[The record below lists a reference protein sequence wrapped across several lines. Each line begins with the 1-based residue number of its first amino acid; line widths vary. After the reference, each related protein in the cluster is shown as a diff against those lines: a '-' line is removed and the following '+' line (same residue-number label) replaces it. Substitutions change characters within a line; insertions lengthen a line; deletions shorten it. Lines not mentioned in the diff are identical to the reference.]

1 MVLGQTYC
9 GRSDRPFPR
18 RYAHWLPWQLPQ
30 TLLMQLPVVSVY
42 TTALTIPAQMHQAST
57 LPHHELSPPDD
68 EEMIPPISSSTAS
81 EADSRSLQSNTSQ
94 DTINLPGASTDNIVD
109 TYGATP
115 DPLSTTPGMQRSL
128 SASNGVHSSHIL
140 STGMP
145 AQRSISVA
153 TGGIRLR
160 RDDSPVMNETLSVID
175 EHITDLNTPRS
186 SLLGVEPRTF
196 NDSGSDYSN
205 NLPEHRL
212 SYINGDETDEEEQHA
227 HTEKE
232 IAKWSPDQVAEYLK
246 GLGVDS
252 RHCEVF
258 REQEISGEVLLELDQ
273 SQIFMKEL
281 DLGPVGR
288 RLHTWHKIRAFQQ
301 ELKSNRG
308 YDSKSLSLR
317 YYGGEASHS
326 DAGRSVSRTST
337 NASMLP
343 RIPSL
348 HDRPNSMAS
357 SSQLA
362 REAASSIQEEAPQI
376 QLQTPDQSDLMSP
389 SLISPSTMTPSQLS
403 PSTLRPTPDSPRPSA
418 ASVRELNHSRRHS
431 SADFKDGPTVKSN
444 ALPQKHA
451 ESRTNSL
458 SVASHKKQS
467 SFDRAWT
474 MSGAIAAM
482 ASSRP
487 STALENDQST
497 HDPNSPESVQT
508 ARSSKELDR
517 GYMSSGEIDNK
528 KTRNVLRKR
537 ETASASHSRQS
548 SFKDDPHSKKVEM
561 KRHSRFGSG
570 DSFRES
576 LASMSFHGPSLKNR
590 FRSSSIKENASS
602 LSSPRE
608 EPSPVVT
615 KLDYSSTPG
624 MSTITPS
631 PSTDSGSPSI
641 GRDSPSKLPQKS
653 PLSTHPRLGLR
664 TVSDTV
670 TASEKASVKSPNSFP
685 SPIKESPGLSPT
697 RTGSTTTTSGNSKSI
712 EIDSPGSA
720 SKPSFNHINSDELL
734 SRTTR
739 RKSKSK
745 KETSA
750 YTKGLEKKPPKEQM
764 KECDYSG
771 WMKKKS
777 PGIMT
782 TWKPRL
788 FILRGRRLS
797 YYYTENDTEEKG
809 LIDISSHR
817 VLPAGNERMTGLHA
831 SFTGAKSLPTSP
843 SNAVTP
849 TINATEAAAQ
859 DDGKS
864 PKSSA
869 DGIFIFKLVPPRAGL
884 SKAVQFTKP
893 TVHYFAVD
901 NLQQG
906 RLWMAALMKATIDRD
921 ETSPVTSTYN
931 QKTISLAKARAR
943 KHRPPALMGPEDV
956 TEDLSSIAE
965 TQLENI
971 KSAESGLNIQG
982 LDMGFN
988 KADTASEEK
997 EVYVPSSPVDSRSTT
1012 ESTRSRGLSSAIG
1025 AHQRKFSF
1033 PKSPKNGS
1041 TPASPTAISRRS
1053 TSQSMNSGNTG
1064 TSQKSEKEVPIL
1076 FGSIQMI

>member
-1 MVLGQTYC
+1 
-9 GRSDRPFPR
+9 
-18 RYAHWLPWQLPQ
+18 
-30 TLLMQLPVVSVY
+30 MQSPVASVY
-42 TTALTIPAQMHQAST
+42 TTALAIPAQMHQASA
-57 LPHHELSPPDD
+57 LLHQELSPPDD
-68 EEMIPPISSSTAS
+68 EEEMIPPISSSTAS
-81 EADSRSLQSNTSQ
+81 EADSQSLQSNTSQ

-115 DPLSTTPGMQRSL
+115 NPLSTTPGMQRSL
-128 SASNGVHSSHIL
+128 SASNGVHSSHTL
-140 STGMP
+140 PAGMP
-145 AQRSISVA
+145 AQRSISMA
-153 TGGIRLR
+153 TGGTRLR

-186 SLLGVEPRTF
+186 SLLDVEPRTF

-205 NLPEHRL
+205 NIPERRL
-212 SYINGDETDEEEQHA
+212 SYINGNETDEEEQHA
-227 HTEKE
+227 HTERE
-232 IAKWSPDQVAEYLK
+232 IAKWSPDQVAVHLK
-246 GLGVDS
+246 GLGVDG

-273 SQIFMKEL
+273 SQIFMKEF

-301 ELKSNRG
+301 EVRSNRG

-317 YYGGEASHS
+317 YYGGDVSPS

-348 HDRPNSMAS
+348 HDRPNSMSS
-357 SSQLA
+357 SSQQA
-362 REAASSIQEEAPQI
+362 RETASSIPEEAPQI
-376 QLQTPDQSDLMSP
+376 QVQVPDQSDPISP
-389 SLISPSTMTPSQLS
+389 SLISPSTVTPSQLS

-418 ASVRELNHSRRHS
+418 ASIRELNHSRRHS
-431 SADFKDGPTVKSN
+431 SADFKDGSTPKSN
-444 ALPQKHA
+444 ASPQKHV

-458 SVASHKKQS
+458 SVTSPHKKQS

-487 STALENDQST
+487 STALENDQSAR
-497 HDPNSPESVQT
+497 DPNSPEFVQT

-517 GYMSSGEIDNK
+517 GYMSSGELDNK

-570 DSFRES
+570 DSIRES

-590 FRSSSIKENASS
+590 FRSSSTKENVSS

-608 EPSPVVT
+608 EPSSIVT
-615 KLDYSSTPG
+615 KLDYASTPG
-624 MSTITPS
+624 TNTVTPS
-631 PSTDSGSPSI
+631 PSTDSGSPSLS
-641 GRDSPSKLPQKS
+641 RDSPSKVPQKS
-653 PLSTHPRLGLR
+653 PLSGQPRLGLR

-685 SPIKESPGLSPT
+685 SPIKESPGISPT

-720 SKPSFNHINSDELL
+720 SKPSFNHVNSDDLL
-734 SRTTR
+734 ARTAR
-739 RKSKSK
+739 RKSKTK

-750 YTKGLEKKPPKEQM
+750 YTKGLKKKPPKEQM
-764 KECDYSG
+764 KDCDYSG

-788 FILRGRRLS
+788 FILKGRRLS

-817 VLPAGNERMTGLHA
+817 VLPADNERITGLHA
-831 SFTGAKSLPTSP
+831 SFTGAKSSPTSP
-843 SNAVTP
+843 SNAATP

-859 DDGKS
+859 DDGRS
-864 PKSSA
+864 PKSFA
-869 DGIFIFKLVPPRAGL
+869 DGTFIFKLVPPRVGL

-901 NLQQG
+901 NLKQG

-921 ETSPVTSTYN
+921 ETSPVTSTYQ

-956 TEDLSSIAE
+956 TEDLGSIAE
-965 TQLENI
+965 TQLENT
-971 KSAESGLNIQG
+971 KSVESGLNIQG
-982 LDMGFN
+982 LDLGFN
-988 KADTASEEK
+988 KANAASEEK
-997 EVYVPSSPVDSRSTT
+997 EVYTPPSPVESRSTVG
-1012 ESTRSRGLSSAIG
+1012 SIRSRGPASPVG

-1033 PKSPKNGS
+1033 PKSPKNVS
-1041 TPASPTAISRRS
+1041 TPASPTTVSRRS
-1053 TSQSMNSGNTG
+1053 TSQSMKSGNTG
-1064 TSQKSEKEVPIL
+1064 TSQRSEKEVPIL